1 MTPKKTTTMNLRV
14 DPFIKVAIRE
24 AADREH
30 RSITNMV
37 EMLIRQH
44 CKQVGISIPV
54 QQGLQFNGDADE

>member
-24 AADREH
+24 AAHREH